1 MFTEGAA
8 DPGGGRVFA
17 SDRGHGLWVRDR
29 RLRAKLVAAGLL
41 VLCALF
47 MFVDPRTPPI
57 IIWDESRLA
66 VNALEMNQHGWSFVT
81 TYGFAPDLWN
91 SKPPLM
97 IWLMN
102 ASMTLFGPSEL
113 ALRLPAMLA
122 ALGTLLVVFVFV
134 RRVTHSVATAA
145 LAMILLAAS
154 AAFYGEHGA
163 RTADYDSLLCFFTTA
178 YLSIFFFAVHR
189 SRPTAHQLL
198 IAGALVA
205 GAVMT
210 KTIAGLLPG
219 AGVALYLLV
228 SRRLGRAF
236 ATPRYIVMVAAAL
249 VPLALFYLLRERLA
263 PGYLHAVWYNDFA
276 GRYESQLGQNPKPW
290 WIYLKAVLYS
300 GIFSAGP
307 FVLLAPAGLIGAKGQ
322 SRQALVY
329 ALCCAAAE
337 LVLISVPAT
346 RLIQY
351 VLPAI
356 PWLAIA
362 CAIAVHEQVERF
374 FRRGDP
380 PRAAVVLAPALAA
393 VALVSITVP
402 AIRIRY
408 EILPQRAFYPRASYG
423 ALFQT
428 LHDRG
433 IRRVTVIEPG
443 LNDPGVTAY
452 APQLRYYAL
461 LWNGRGMDID
471 RALRFDQPS
480 PGRPVASCDP
490 AWSRALVSMGG
501 HPIGSDGC
509 SMIASQPTFAAQ
521 TRLIAPDESRAI

>member
-1 MFTEGAA
+1 MGA
-8 DPGGGRVFA
+8 GRVRP
-17 SDRGHGLWVRDR
+17 S
-29 RLRAKLVAAGLL
+29 LVASALL

-47 MFVDPRTPPI
+47 MFVDPRVPPI

-66 VNALEMNQHGWSFVT
+66 VNALEMNQRGWSFVT

-102 ASMTLFGPSEL
+102 ASITLFGPSEL

-122 ALGTLLVVFVFV
+122 ALGTLLVVFAFV

-189 SRPTAHQLL
+189 SRPTARQLL

-228 SRRLGRAF
+228 SKRLGRAF
-236 ATPRYIVMVAAAL
+236 VTPRYFVMLAVAL
-249 VPLALFYLLRERLA
+249 VPLALFYLLREQLG

-290 WIYLKAVLYS
+290 WIYVKAVLYS
-300 GIFSAGP
+300 GIFSGGP

-322 SRQALVY
+322 SKQALIY

-337 LVLISVPAT
+337 LVLISIPAT

-351 VLPAI
+351 VLPAV

-362 CAIAVHEQVERF
+362 CAIAVHEQVERLL
-374 FRRGDP
+374 RRSDP
-380 PRAAVVLAPALAA
+380 PRATVIVGAALAA
-393 VALVSITVP
+393 AAFVSIAIP
-402 AIRIRY
+402 AVRIRY

-423 ALFQT
+423 ALFET

-433 IRRVTVIEPG
+433 VRRVTVIEPG

-461 LWNGRGMDID
+461 LWNGRGMKIERVRQFVATATDV
-471 RALRFDQPS
+471 A
-480 PGRPVASCDP
+480 VASCDP
-490 AWSRALVSMGG
+490 SWSRKLVAMGG
-501 HPIGSDGC
+501 SAIGSDGC
-509 SMIASQPTFAAQ
+509 SILTRASRSGSVGP
-521 TRLIAPDESRAI
+521 RGSRAV